1 MASVVRERR
10 ASFVR
15 AAGVAIAV
23 AGFAIA
29 AAAGGEIVRGAT
41 GGTTGGVA
49 AGVRPGPGTPL
60 PQIQATVQEIAKAPW
75 VSFLQIGLDKYEVAA
90 GTPIKVSL
98 MIATQK
104 WGAAQEVRF
113 NLTVAGPPTV
123 PTPKSAPAF
132 TRRYEPDTM
141 TGGDSGM
148 ASIDTAGLLPETYTV
163 TLTATDAAGRS
174 IKAVDSFK
182 VTEGGGGSGGGGAA
196 ADNRSGGKSA
206 AGDAAAAKPVKEPA
220 KAKAKFIYSGDEGL
234 YSMAI
239 NVDEDADGNA
249 IITSGL
255 VRIGLD
261 EFMIVGGMGGI
272 LAVGGAPGG
281 AHFQVPKCSLL
292 GEQADLEG
300 NFVDPVNPQVIKV
313 PKAGV
318 KEVSIKITGFYSK
331 TRKPVTDPRG
341 NPYVIFKLKLLG
353 T

>member
-1 MASVVRERR
+1 MKRVLGILVV
-10 ASFVR
+10 AL
-15 AAGVAIAV
+15 
-23 AGFAIA
+23 GFLAPLMSA
-29 AAAGGEIVRGAT
+29 RGAAE
-41 GGTTGGVA
+41 VP
-49 AGVRPGPGTPL
+49 VPGRL
-60 PQIQATVQEIAKAPW
+60 QIQATVQEIAKTPW

-90 GTPIKVSL
+90 GTPIKISL
-98 MIATQK
+98 MIATHK
-104 WGAAQEVRF
+104 WGAAQEVKF
-113 NLTVAGPPTV
+113 SVLVAGPPTV
-123 PTPKSAPAF
+123 PTPKSAPSF

-148 ASIDTAGLLPETYTV
+148 ASIDTSGLMPETYTV
-163 TLTATDAAGRS
+163 TLTATDAAGKS
-174 IKAVDSFK
+174 IKASDAFK
-182 VTEGGGGSGGGGAA
+182 IIAGGGGGGAA
-196 ADNRSGGKSA
+196 TETKPGGKNP
-206 AGDAAAAKPVKEPA
+206 AGDAAAAKPVKEPP
-220 KAKAKFIYSGDEGL
+220 KARAKFIYSGDEGL

-300 NFVDPVNPQVIKV
+300 NFVDPVNPQMIKV

-318 KEVSIKITGFYSK
+318 KEVTIKITGFYSK

-341 NPYVIFKLKLLG
+341 NPYVIFKLKLLPK

>member
-1 MASVVRERR
+1 MASVARERR

-15 AAGVAIAV
+15 AVGTVLAV

-41 GGTTGGVA
+41 AGPEAAREAGLVTG
-49 AGVRPGPGTPL
+49 R
-60 PQIQATVQEIAKAPW
+60 PQIQATVQEIAKTPW

-90 GTPIKVSL
+90 GTPIKVRL

-104 WGAAQEVRF
+104 WGTAQDVKF
-113 NLTVAGPPTV
+113 SVQVAGPPTV
-123 PTPKSAPAF
+123 PSPKSAPAF

-148 ASIDTAGLLPETYTV
+148 AAIDTAGLLPETYTV

-182 VTEGGGGSGGGGAA
+182 VTEGGGGGGAA
-196 ADNRSGGKSA
+196 AENKPGGKNP
-206 AGDAAAAKPVKEPA
+206 AGDAAAAKPVKEPDKT
-220 KAKAKFIYSGDEGL
+220 KAKHVYSGDEGL

-239 NVDEDADGNA
+239 NVEEDADGNA

-318 KEVSIKITGFYSK
+318 KEVYIKITGFYSK

-341 NPYVIFKLKLLG
+341 NPYVIFKLKLLRA
-353 T
+353 